1 MLLVLGARLLLQPE
15 EEIHFRVERISFSKM
30 KMLFPKWNYGYKILQ
45 RLEAWS
51 ILDWGQGEKVSN
63 ETCSPKKGGVFK
75 HILYF
80 GENFVRI

>member
-1 MLLVLGARLLLQPE
+1 
-15 EEIHFRVERISFSKM
+15 
-30 KMLFPKWNYGYKILQ
+30 MLFPKWNYGYKILQ